1 MKGWYG
7 GLMKYNNT
15 KVLIDGRMFDSKR
28 EGERYKELKLL
39 ERAGK
44 ITDLILQ
51 PRFELIPKYEIN
63 GRKVGKM
70 EYIADF
76 QYTENGKTVVEDAK
90 GFKTKE
96 YLIKKK
102 LFEFKYGIE
111 IAEI

>member
-1 MKGWYG
+1 
-7 GLMKYNNT
+7 MKYNNT
-15 KVLIDGRMFDSKR
+15 KIVLDGIKFDSKR
-28 EGERYKELKLL
+28 EAQRYQELKLL

-44 ITDLILQ
+44 ITDLALQ
-51 PRFELIPKYEIN
+51 PKFELIPKYTIN
-63 GRKVGKM
+63 GRNVRKM

-76 QYTENGKTVVEDAK
+76 QYTENVKTIIEDAK

-111 IAEI
+111 ITEV

>member
-1 MKGWYG
+1 
-7 GLMKYNNT
+7 MKYNNT
-15 KVLIDGRMFDSKR
+15 KTTVDGIKFDSKR
-28 EGERYKELKLL
+28 EATRYSELKLL

-63 GRKVGKM
+63 GRKVRKM

-76 QYTENGKTVVEDAK
+76 QYVENGKTVIEDAK

-102 LFEFKYGIE
+102 LFEYQYKIE
-111 IAEI
+111 ITEV

>member
-1 MKGWYG
+1 MKSKYG
-7 GLMKYNNT
+7 NT
-15 KVLIDGRMFDSKR
+15 KTTVDGIKFDSKR
-28 EGERYKELKLL
+28 EASRYSQLKLL

-63 GRKVGKM
+63 GRKVRKM

-76 QYTENGKTVVEDAK
+76 QYVENGKTVIEDSK

>member
-1 MKGWYG
+1 MT
-7 GLMKYNNT
+7 KYNNT
-15 KVLIDGRMFDSKR
+15 KITVDGIKFDSKR
-28 EGERYKELKLL
+28 EATRYSELKLL
-39 ERAGK
+39 ERYGK

-63 GRKVGKM
+63 GRKVRKM

-76 QYTENGKTVVEDAK
+76 QYTENGKTIIEDSK

-111 IAEI
+111 IMEV

>member
-1 MKGWYG
+1 
-7 GLMKYNNT
+7 
-15 KVLIDGRMFDSKR
+15 
-28 EGERYKELKLL
+28 
-39 ERAGK
+39 
-44 ITDLILQ
+44 
-51 PRFELIPKYEIN
+51 
-63 GRKVGKM
+63 M

-76 QYTENGKTVVEDAK
+76 QYTENGKTIIEDSK

>member
-1 MKGWYG
+1 MT
-7 GLMKYNNT
+7 KYNNT
-15 KVLIDGRMFDSKR
+15 KTTVDGIKFDSKR
-28 EGERYKELKLL
+28 EASRYAELKLL

-44 ITDLILQ
+44 IADLILQ

-63 GRKVGKM
+63 GRKVRKM

-76 QYTENGKTVVEDAK
+76 QYTENDKTIIEDSK

>member
-1 MKGWYG
+1 
-7 GLMKYNNT
+7 MKYNNT
-15 KVLIDGRMFDSKR
+15 KTIVDGIKFDSKR
-28 EGERYKELKLL
+28 EASRYSELKLL
-39 ERAGK
+39 ERAGE

-51 PRFELIPKYEIN
+51 PKFELIPKYEIN
-63 GRKVGKM
+63 GRKVRKI

-76 QYTENGKTVVEDAK
+76 QYVENGKTIIEDAK

>member
-1 MKGWYG
+1 MT
-7 GLMKYNNT
+7 KYNNT
-15 KVLIDGRMFDSKR
+15 KTTVDGIKFDSKR
-28 EGERYKELKLL
+28 EAARYSELKLL

-63 GRKVGKM
+63 GRKVRKM

-76 QYTENGKTVVEDAK
+76 QYFENGKTVIEDAK

-111 IAEI
+111 IMEV

>member
-1 MKGWYG
+1 
-7 GLMKYNNT
+7 MKYNNT
-15 KVLIDGRMFDSKR
+15 KIVLDGIKFDSKR
-28 EGERYKELKLL
+28 EAQRYQELKLL

-44 ITDLILQ
+44 ITDLVLQ
-51 PRFELIPKYEIN
+51 PKFELIQKYTIN
-63 GRKVGKM
+63 GRNVRKM

-76 QYTENGKTVVEDAK
+76 KYTENGKMVVEDAK

-111 IAEI
+111 IMEV

>member
-1 MKGWYG
+1 MT
-7 GLMKYNNT
+7 KYNNT
-15 KVLIDGRMFDSKR
+15 KITVDGIKFDSKR
-28 EGERYKELKLL
+28 EASRYAELKLL
-39 ERAGK
+39 ERSGK

-51 PRFELIPKYEIN
+51 PKFELIPKYEIN
-63 GRKVGKM
+63 GRKVRKM

-76 QYTENGKTVVEDAK
+76 QYTENGKTVIEDAK